1 MRIQVFSF
9 IVKCIKDDP
18 AIPRLGIYPEE
29 MKTVSQRSICTPIF
43 AAVLFT
49 IAKTCK
55 QPKCPTMDEWIK
67 KMWHI
72 YQMKY
77 YLDVRKKEILPF
89 ATTQMN
95 LKVIMLS
102 EISQR
107 KMNIISFTCGIY
119 KSRTYRSRVKWWLPG
134 DG

>member
-1 MRIQVFSF
+1 MEFNKS
-9 IVKCIKDDP
+9 KSELPYDP

-72 YQMKY
+72 HTMDY
-77 YLDVRKKEILPF
+77 YSVIEKNGMLSF
-89 ATTQMN
+89 ATTW
-95 LKVIMLS
+95 
-102 EISQR
+102 
-107 KMNIISFTCGIY
+107 
-119 KSRTYRSRVKWWLPG
+119 RVLCLMK
-134 DG
+134 